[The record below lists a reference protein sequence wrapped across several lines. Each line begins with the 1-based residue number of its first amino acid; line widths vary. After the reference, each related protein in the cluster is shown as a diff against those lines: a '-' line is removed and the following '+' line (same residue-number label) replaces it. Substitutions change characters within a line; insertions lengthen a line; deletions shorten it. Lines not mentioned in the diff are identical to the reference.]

1 MVTGQLPGMLFAR
14 FSFQKACNCNAWS
27 SSEFGCTSK
36 PFLLLFTLNFYMP
49 FRLFDPCD
57 LVYVLI
63 VALLALCCLVTL
75 THLVSP
81 CSMTL
86 VRWTLTHLVPIRHF
100 SCLQHGS
107 GRFPTGPNSK
117 FGFKF
122 KKMKKSH
129 KILKNTSRCV
139 ESNGVKNF

>member
-1 MVTGQLPGMLFAR
+1 
-14 FSFQKACNCNAWS
+14 
-27 SSEFGCTSK
+27 
-36 PFLLLFTLNFYMP
+36 
-49 FRLFDPCD
+49 
-57 LVYVLI
+57 
-63 VALLALCCLVTL
+63 
-75 THLVSP
+75 
-81 CSMTL
+81 
-86 VRWTLTHLVPIRHF
+86 VPIRHF

-139 ESNGVKNF
+139 GSNGVKNFQIFVRLYSLRALEVQLKKEKEEQIGRLNF